1 MIDTQNLAIFSSAMG
16 ARWLASVHQ
25 LAQIRRTGKMPLVV
39 FTAGKKTKSILVN
52 GDWIGG
58 AGENV
63 VRSRNIGQ
71 HQRHL
76 SIRRRRYARLLDT
89 EVDAVAL
96 RLGIRSVWFLSMPR
110 QIVQHARPRVAA
122 PRRFNG

>member
-1 MIDTQNLAIFSSAMG
+1 MIDTQTLAALPSAMG
-16 ARWLASVHQ
+16 ARWLAPVHQ
-25 LAQIRRTGKMPLVV
+25 VDQIWRAGKMPLVV
-39 FTAGKKTKSILVN
+39 LTAGKKTKSILVS
-52 GDWIGG
+52 GDWIDG
-58 AGENV
+58 ASENV

-89 EVDAVAL
+89 EVDAL

>member
-25 LAQIRRTGKMPLVV
+25 LAQIRRAGKMPLVV
-39 FTAGKKTKSILVN
+39 FTAGKKTKSILVS
-52 GDWIGG
+52 GDWIDG

-89 EVDAVAL
+89 EVDAL